1 MAWTATVYSPVPE
14 EVQAVRSSS
23 APKDLPVL
31 TVRSEGRPG
40 MPGLYS
46 PTTGQPLP
54 PDHSSVVTFRDLWA
68 SSAGPTG
75 TGCIGQVRDML
86 YVLSKFCQ
94 TYGMR
99 LEVPEET
106 ERKAQQEAG
115 ADAASLPEGANW

>member
-14 EVQAVRSSS
+14 EMRAIRGSS
-23 APKDLPVL
+23 APKDLPTL

-40 MPGLYS
+40 MPMLYS

-54 PDHSSVVTFRDLWA
+54 PDHSNVIAFRDLWVT
-68 SSAGPTG
+68 SAGPTG

-94 TYGMR
+94 ANGKR

-106 ERKAQQEAG
+106 QLKAQQEAE
-115 ADAASLPEGANW
+115 ADAVSLPEEANW